1 LVNGNYTQ
9 GRSRSCAMPRFGKAG
24 PQTDV
29 IAEAAWRLFKSAPD
43 ALPCSQL
50 SLSATEFADA
60 PVAAGK
66 SIARFFA
73 AVPEG
78 QSAEPAAEAAPSAG
92 SVPPGP
98 DAAGAHGVPAT
109 GHKRQPRWE
118 RVKGTLAHSFA
129 RAPGASG
136 ARGSGEGVDTG
147 HSAHLATSEQT
158 AQAAHADHALPP
170 GSLREQ
176 PVAGSVGLPPPGS
189 ALRRSGAPDGTMQHL
204 FAGVPAALAAAEHA
218 NLRDQPRSQSE
229 PVTVASSAQHSPVSP
244 VQRPIGRSRTATAA
258 ELLARRAAFAAAAES
273 AIAACLASAQ
283 TTPQAGGGGAT
294 KRTSSSPGAEVAPA
308 ESPGQGEP
316 LPRPPGTASVEDA
329 IDISSIDAGKQD
341 RILQEIAR
349 RQKAVQP
356 HVGGAGAK
364 RRSGGRG
371 TGKAAKRTNHDPK
384 QLFMER
390 FMGAN

>member
-1 LVNGNYTQ
+1 
-9 GRSRSCAMPRFGKAG
+9 MPRLGKAG
-24 PQTDV
+24 PQTEV

-60 PVAAGK
+60 PVAADK

-78 QSAEPAAEAAPSAG
+78 QPAEPPDAIAHRTG
-92 SVPPGP
+92 SVPPAP
-98 DAAGAHGVPAT
+98 DAAGAHAGPPAR
-109 GHKRQPRWE
+109 HKRQPRWE

-129 RAPGASG
+129 RVPGATAS
-136 ARGSGEGVDTG
+136 RGSGDGVDTG

-170 GSLREQ
+170 DSLREE
-176 PVAGSVGLPPPGS
+176 PAAGNSGLPTPSS
-189 ALRRSGAPDGTMQHL
+189 ALPHGGMTDGVGHHLAVGVIAAP
-204 FAGVPAALAAAEHA
+204 AEHTS
-218 NLRDQPRSQSE
+218 LRYQPRSQSE
-229 PVTVASSAQHSPVSP
+229 PVAVASPAQHSPVSP
-244 VQRPIGRSRTATAA
+244 LQRPMGRSRTASAA

-283 TTPQAGGGGAT
+283 TTPQAGSGVPQSASAGGAT
-294 KRTSSSPGAEVAPA
+294 NRATSSPVADVAPG
-308 ESPGQGEP
+308 ESPELGEP
-316 LPRPPGTASVEDA
+316 LLRPSSTASVEDA
-329 IDISSIDAGKQD
+329 VDISTIDAREQD

-349 RQKAVQP
+349 RQNPVQP
-356 HVGGAGAK
+356 HVGGAGTK

-371 TGKAAKRTNHDPK
+371 AGKAAKRTNQDPR
-384 QLFMER
+384 QMFMER
-390 FMGAN
+390 FMGAS